1 MRTCKQI
8 GRIDSPWRL
17 FVKGFIGTGANTG
30 GQMNDEDFGI
40 PLADTFAAYSNTISS
55 VSGTINYGAI
65 DAGVNL
71 LEAPSY
77 KVGAFAG
84 YFFLNQDMNAFGCH
98 PLANVNCI
106 PNVPTTGSA
115 VISENDKWRA
125 MRIGVSGETQL
136 INRLRLS
143 GDVAYLPVV
152 NFSGVDTH
160 FLGNTGQV
168 VSINPESA
176 NKGAGVPIEAMLSYF
191 VTSQFS
197 VGLGG
202 RYWALWTN
210 NGQANRTVDEGAPIT
225 PTPPQ
230 AFRATVEQAGVF
242 VQAAY
247 RFGAICF

>member
-1 MRTCKQI
+1 
-8 GRIDSPWRL
+8 
-17 FVKGFIGTGANTG
+17 
-30 GQMNDEDFGI
+30 
-40 PLADTFAAYSNTISS
+40 
-55 VSGTINYGAI
+55 
-65 DAGVNL
+65 
-71 LEAPSY
+71 
-77 KVGAFAG
+77 
-84 YFFLNQDMNAFGCH
+84 
-98 PLANVNCI
+98 
-106 PNVPTTGSA
+106 
-115 VISENDKWRA
+115 

-160 FLGNTGQV
+160 FFGNTGQIA
-168 VSINPESA
+168 STNPESA
-176 NKGAGVPIEAMLSYF
+176 NKGAGVQIEAMLSYF

-210 NGQANRTVDEGAPIT
+210 NGQANRTFDADGGFAT

-242 VQAAY
+242 LQGAY
-247 RFGAICF
+247 RFGADCF

>member
-1 MRTCKQI
+1 MQTNSGELF
-8 GRIDSPWRL
+8 GRIDSPWRV

-40 PLADTFAAYSNTISS
+40 PLLGTFAAYSNTISS

-65 DAGVNL
+65 DAGVNV

-98 PLANVNCI
+98 PLANINCI

-115 VISENDKWRA
+115 IISENDKWQA
-125 MRIGVSGETQL
+125 MRVGVSGETRL

-160 FLGNTGQV
+160 FFGNTGQV
-168 VSINPESA
+168 ASINPEFGEQRRRRA
-176 NKGAGVPIEAMLSYF
+176 DRGDAVLLRHLAVQRRAGRPLLGA
-191 VTSQFS
+191 
-197 VGLGG
+197 
-202 RYWALWTN
+202 
-210 NGQANRTVDEGAPIT
+210 VDE
-225 PTPPQ
+225 Q
-230 AFRATVEQAGVF
+230 RAGQPHG
-242 VQAAY
+242 
-247 RFGAICF
+247 R

>member
-1 MRTCKQI
+1 VI
-8 GRIDSPWRL
+8 GEQDQKPDERRR
-17 FVKGFIGTGANTG
+17 GH
-30 GQMNDEDFGI
+30 NDE
-40 PLADTFAAYSNTISS
+40 NRH
-55 VSGTINYGAI
+55 
-65 DAGVNL
+65 VNV

-98 PLANVNCI
+98 PLANINCI

-115 VISENDKWRA
+115 IISENDKWQA
-125 MRIGVSGETQL
+125 MRVGVSGEARL

-160 FLGNTGQV
+160 FFGNTGQV
-168 VSINPESA
+168 ASINPESA
-176 NKGAGVPIEAMLSYF
+176 NKGAGVQIEAMLSYF

-210 NGQANRTVDEGAPIT
+210 N
-225 PTPPQ
+225 
-230 AFRATVEQAGVF
+230 
-242 VQAAY
+242 
-247 RFGAICF
+247 

>member
-1 MRTCKQI
+1 
-8 GRIDSPWRL
+8 
-17 FVKGFIGTGANTG
+17 
-30 GQMNDEDFGI
+30 MNDEDFGI
-40 PLADTFAAYSNTISS
+40 PLLDTFAAYSNTISS
-55 VSGTINYGAI
+55 VSGTINYGAV

-84 YFFLNQDMNAFGCH
+84 YFFFNQDMNAFGSH
-98 PLANVNCI
+98 PLANINCI
-106 PNVPTTGSA
+106 PDVPTTGSA
-115 VISENDKWRA
+115 IISENDKWRA
-125 MRIGVSGETQL
+125 MGVGVSGETQL

-152 NFSGVDTH
+152 NFTGVDTH
-160 FLGNTGQV
+160 FFGNTGQV
-168 VSINPESA
+168 ASINPESA
-176 NKGAGVPIEAMLSYF
+176 NKGAGVQIEATLSYF

-197 VGLGG
+197 VGVGG

-210 NGQANRTVDEGAPIT
+210 NGQANRTVDEGAPIA

-230 AFRATVEQAGVF
+230 AFRGTVEQAGVF
-242 VQAAY
+242 LQAAY

>member
-1 MRTCKQI
+1 
-8 GRIDSPWRL
+8 
-17 FVKGFIGTGANTG
+17 
-30 GQMNDEDFGI
+30 
-40 PLADTFAAYSNTISS
+40 
-55 VSGTINYGAI
+55 
-65 DAGVNL
+65 
-71 LEAPSY
+71 
-77 KVGAFAG
+77 
-84 YFFLNQDMNAFGCH
+84 
-98 PLANVNCI
+98 
-106 PNVPTTGSA
+106 
-115 VISENDKWRA
+115 

-160 FLGNTGQV
+160 FFGNTGQIA
-168 VSINPESA
+168 SINPESA
-176 NKGAGVPIEAMLSYF
+176 NKGAGVQIEAMLSYF
-191 VTSQFS
+191 VTAQFS

-210 NGQANRTVDEGAPIT
+210 NGQANRTTDEGAPIT

-230 AFRATVEQAGVF
+230 AFRGTVEQAGVF